1 MGADGDYTKEHNA
14 LAWDLICSTMYKIH
28 LDHSSVQRMLMSVVH
43 KDGSMV
49 TCCRNSWS

>member
-28 LDHSSVQRMLMSVVH
+28 LDQCPENVDVCSPQGWVNGYLLP
-43 KDGSMV
+43 K
-49 TCCRNSWS
+49 